1 MDYKAFYDAV
11 TELLKRWNQN
21 ELNPDEFADALESTH
36 QKFCIHEHIETF
48 IQDKES
54 YCLVP
59 YNSHQ
64 HKSKTKTEDYCWYT

>member
-1 MDYKAFYDAV
+1 MNMDYKMFYDAV

-54 YCLVP
+54 YCVDCGL
-59 YNSHQ
+59 
-64 HKSKTKTEDYCWYT
+64 KM